1 MLMIWIL
8 VSLALS
14 DTFQQFLRRHE
25 HAVGQED
32 GPPACFDTSLSACLA
47 VFDASGEPKEATQDE
62 FCACMAAQDQNCV
75 LYTFQDSDGSI
86 DVTVAMQSG
95 LMCSQTSSYSWSFTD
110 SSDSYPDS
118 YPDDSYSYPK
128 KYYDGSMYDG
138 SMDDTSMVDLTSK
151 DDVDCSSHADC
162 GGDTPFCYDGICDK
176 CDQCQNCWDGV
187 DGTCGPCGRTTKG
200 DTCGMKECILESDYR
215 GAYGDC
221 FQFESEKYAPFC
233 STDSMIMKDDGI
245 EETVYASEACSQ
257 CGMCTSRTQ
266 ALVVEPAGSPF
277 CGDKVDEEFVP
288 LCGACLYSSQC
299 LGHQASFNSDN
310 MWHEIY
316 CCPNTKICMN
326 KGMCTMDDIREHP
339 NYLADSSWNP
349 SYASCGNTME
359 NPGCSERHAAYPNEC
374 TCEDSNFPLNW
385 VECPIAAESA
395 SFALMLTK
403 VQGDFLINGLAMV
416 GFVALVYG
424 GVQFFKSQKKYQTV
438 SFDTED
444 L

>member
-1 MLMIWIL
+1 LKIAKKAKMQMIWIL
-8 VSLALS
+8 VSIVFSA
-14 DTFQQFLRRHE
+14 TFQQRLRGHE

-32 GPPACFDTSLSACLA
+32 GPPACFDMSLSACLV
-47 VFDASGEPKEATQDE
+47 VFDESGEPKEGATEDE
-62 FCACMAAQDQNCV
+62 FCDCMAAQDQTCV
-75 LYTFQDSDGSI
+75 LYTFQDSIGSI
-86 DVTVAMQSG
+86 DVTVAMQSS
-95 LMCSQTSSYSWSFTD
+95 LMCSPTSSMEDSYSWSFTG

-118 YPDDSYSYPK
+118 YAGDSYSYPK

-138 SMDDTSMVDLTSK
+138 SMDDTSMVDLTSM
-151 DDVDCSSHADC
+151 DD
-162 GGDTPFCYDGICDK
+162 
-176 CDQCQNCWDGV
+176 
-187 DGTCGPCGRTTKG
+187 
-200 DTCGMKECILESDYR
+200 GMLKECILESDYR
-215 GAYGDC
+215 GAHGDC

-245 EETVYASEACSQ
+245 VETVYASEACSQ
-257 CGMCTSRTQ
+257 CGMCTSRSQ

-339 NYLADSSWNP
+339 NYQADSSWNP

-374 TCEDSNFPLNW
+374 ACEDSNFPLNW
-385 VECPIAAESA
+385 VDCPIAADSA
-395 SFALMLTK
+395 SFAMMLTK
-403 VQGDFLINGLAMV
+403 VQGDFLINGLAIV

>member
-1 MLMIWIL
+1 MQMLWIL
-8 VSLALS
+8 VSIAFS
-14 DTFQQFLRRHE
+14 ATFQQMLRGNE

-32 GPPACFDTSLSACLA
+32 GPPACFDTSLPACMV
-47 VFDASGEPKEATQDE
+47 VFDASGEPKEGSTKDE
-62 FCACMAAQDQNCV
+62 FCDCMAAQDQTCV
-75 LYTFQDSDGSI
+75 LYTFQDSYGTI

-95 LMCSQTSSYSWSFTD
+95 LMCSETPWSMEDRSSWSFTG
-110 SSDSYPDS
+110 SSDSYPGS
-118 YPDDSYSYPK
+118 YADDSYSYPK
-128 KYYDGSMYDG
+128 KYYDSSDSSMYDG
-138 SMDDTSMVDLTSK
+138 SMDDTSMADLTNM
-151 DDVDCSSHADC
+151 DDV
-162 GGDTPFCYDGICDK
+162 
-176 CDQCQNCWDGV
+176 
-187 DGTCGPCGRTTKG
+187 
-200 DTCGMKECILESDYR
+200 MLKECILESDYR
-215 GAYGDC
+215 GAHGDC

-245 EETVYASEACSQ
+245 EETVYAYEACSQ
-257 CGMCTSRTQ
+257 CGMCTSRSE

-299 LGHQASFNSDN
+299 LGHQASFNSD
-310 MWHEIY
+310 MMHEIY

-326 KGMCTMDDIREHP
+326 LGMCTMDDIREHP
-339 NYLADSSWNP
+339 NYQADSSWSP
-349 SYASCGNTME
+349 SYASCGNTRV

-385 VECPIAAESA
+385 VECPNAAESA

-403 VQGDFLINGLAMV
+403 VQGDFLINGLAFV

-424 GVQFFKSQKKYQTV
+424 GVQFFKSQKNYETV